1 MPYTIDIQPERRRVI
16 VCGIGSPDIGET
28 METMRRLAAEPTND
42 PTFGILADMRELE
55 YVASFEDLIVMRN
68 GFDELKASYVGPIAI
83 LVPDLL
89 RYGIART
96 ISGLTGLIGIRIEA
110 FRELAEAE
118 AWLASETGGPD
129 RTS

>member
-1 MPYTIDIQPERRRVI
+1 MPYTIDIQPGRRRV
-16 VCGIGSPDIGET
+16 VVTGTGTSDIGET
-28 METMRRLAAEPTND
+28 MDTMRRLAADPVHEPN
-42 PTFGILADMRELE
+42 FGIFCDVRELA
-55 YVASFEDLIVMRN
+55 YVASFEDLIVMRD
-68 GFDELKASYVGPIAI
+68 GFGALKVSYTGPIAI

-118 AWLASETGGPD
+118 AWLASATGGPHP
-129 RTS
+129 TT